1 MSTRGRG
8 RGRRGRVQSG
18 AHFMP
23 TLDEI
28 PQTECST
35 PEVGQGNSVFQEREG
50 QSINE
55 TNEIE
60 HDGQSSEGQNSSRA
74 RVRGETQGSHA
85 PNNRDTRIC
94 VTPNHAEYVLF
105 FISNMQIALINYPQ
119 F

>member
-18 AHFMP
+18 AHFML

-35 PEVGQGNSVFQEREG
+35 PEIGQENTVSQEREG

-85 PNNRDTRIC
+85 PNNRDSRTLIQ
-94 VTPNHAEYVLF
+94 PYHDGYVNNNYVSCN
-105 FISNMQIALINYPQ
+105 FIII
-119 F
+119 